1 MKGSFQEEG
10 MCGGTWAAAAV
21 RRRRHRMNSSSIKK
35 YGDRIKIRYT
45 LMNHPQYRL
54 GIIVQAVILLIAIT
68 NISVVVVAQEEI
80 TTTSS
85 PTPKITTDQS
95 ISPIS
100 PSTTL
105 APFLPVTTS
114 PIVSESPM
122 TTSPTISP
130 SLPPAPLV
138 SSID

>member
-1 MKGSFQEEG
+1 
-10 MCGGTWAAAAV
+10 
-21 RRRRHRMNSSSIKK
+21 MN
-35 YGDRIKIRYT
+35 
-45 LMNHPQYRL
+45 LPQYRL
-54 GIIVQAVILLIAIT
+54 GVILRAAILLIAIT

-80 TTTSS
+80 STTSS
-85 PTPKITTDQS
+85 PTPKITTNNEANQS

-100 PSTTL
+100 PSKTL

-122 TTSPTISP
+122 TTIPTISP

-138 SSID
+138 SFIGFYLYYDT